1 MTAGFYK
8 LQDETLLFA
17 PNYVEGN
24 GYVLFSTE
32 LHEYELP
39 IDGWYWFESEEQ
51 AKAFFEL

>member
-1 MTAGFYK
+1 MSAGFYK